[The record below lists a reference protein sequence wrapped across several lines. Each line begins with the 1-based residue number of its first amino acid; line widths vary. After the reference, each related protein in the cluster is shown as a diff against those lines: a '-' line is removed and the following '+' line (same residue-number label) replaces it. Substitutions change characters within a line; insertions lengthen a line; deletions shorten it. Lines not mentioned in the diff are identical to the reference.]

1 MNVNENAK
9 TTMYSGYKALLDKS
23 SSIYSANIGF
33 LDQKTLFDTTYADLI
48 AKAGNV
54 GINLTGFTDNKDIA
68 KEQLAEQTSDLCG
81 FAFIKLESLGLH
93 DISEQLLINPTDYV
107 RLTDSQAGI
116 TAKKMYKLM
125 NDNQLLIT
133 DDYVTVAQ
141 LTALLAAI
149 TAFITSKGTT
159 TQLHKTSPADTK
171 AFKDAFEPVDNAI
184 FGALTMGK
192 AFRTSQPVFYADL
205 VAVTKLPPIIPHHT
219 PLEITVIDK
228 SNKQSVIT
236 AKAETQLPKNI
247 RTEIADSAGII
258 IFTTIR
264 QGVQTITVSAP
275 GYKSVTF
282 QITILRGQDN
292 AITIELEAA

>member
-9 TTMYSGYKALLDKS
+9 TTMYSGFKTLMDKS
-23 SSIYSANIGF
+23 TSIYSGNKGF
-33 LDQKTLFDTTYADLI
+33 SDQKTLFDTTYADLI

-93 DISEQLLINPTDYV
+93 DIAEQLLINPTDFV

-116 TAKKMYKLM
+116 TAKKMYNLM
-125 NDNQLLIT
+125 KDNQLLIT
-133 DDYVTVAQ
+133 DDYVSVAQ
-141 LTALLAAI
+141 LTALLATI

-192 AFRTSQPVFYADL
+192 ASVSYTHL
-205 VAVTKLPPIIPHHT
+205 TLPTIY
-219 PLEITVIDK
+219 
-228 SNKQSVIT
+228 SV
-236 AKAETQLPKNI
+236 
-247 RTEIADSAGII
+247 
-258 IFTTIR
+258 
-264 QGVQTITVSAP
+264 
-275 GYKSVTF
+275 
-282 QITILRGQDN
+282 
-292 AITIELEAA
+292 